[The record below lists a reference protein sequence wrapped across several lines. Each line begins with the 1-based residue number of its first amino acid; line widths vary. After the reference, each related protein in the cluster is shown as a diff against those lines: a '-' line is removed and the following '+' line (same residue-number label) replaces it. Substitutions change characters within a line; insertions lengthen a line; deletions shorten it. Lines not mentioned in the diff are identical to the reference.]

1 MAERWPAFQHFY
13 DNEREHQRIIRA
25 LHFFN
30 HAYHVW
36 PANLSHIT
44 FHAALESMI
53 CTSPY
58 NNRKQV
64 TKRLPQL
71 LKGMVTE
78 DQATAIYDLCVDV
91 KHNAAPSLLYSAS
104 TDKIDYRDSR
114 RQDAAIWLEDSLR
127 HLFTKAL
134 EDNSFAK
141 ELIDPKILESKYAI

>member
-1 MAERWPAFQHFY
+1 
-13 DNEREHQRIIRA
+13 
-25 LHFFN
+25 
-30 HAYHVW
+30 
-36 PANLSHIT
+36 
-44 FHAALESMI
+44 
-53 CTSPY
+53 
-58 NNRKQV
+58 
-64 TKRLPQL
+64 
-71 LKGMVTE
+71 MVTE